1 MKFGILIK
9 EGPYTHQA
17 MDSAYNFIIA
27 AMESG
32 HKIQGVFFYNEGVCN
47 TCGTMEP
54 PRDERNIKKL
64 LLELHEKG
72 IRLVVCVAAGKR
84 RGLVLQTICSACGNE
99 ISGLGQ
105 LLELC
110 IESDRTITF

>member
-9 EGPYTHQA
+9 DGPYMHQA
-17 MDSAYNFIIA
+17 MDTAYNFITA

-32 HKIQGVFFYNEGVCN
+32 HHIQGVFFYNDGVYN
-47 TCGTMEP
+47 TAEAMDP
-54 PRDERNIKKL
+54 PRDERNIRNL
-64 LLELHEKG
+64 LTGLQEKG
-72 IRLVVCVAAGKR
+72 VRLIVCVAAGKR
-84 RGLVLQTICSACGNE
+84 RGIVTDTVCAAGE

-110 IESDRTITF
+110 IESDRMITF

>member
-1 MKFGILIK
+1 MKFGVLIK

-17 MDSAYNFIIA
+17 MDSAYNFIVA

-32 HKIQGVFFYNEGVCN
+32 HEIQGVFFYNDGVCN
-47 TCGTMEP
+47 SCGSMEP

-64 LLELHEKG
+64 LTELNGKG
-72 IRLVVCVAAGKR
+72 VRLIVCVAAGKR
-84 RGLVLQTICSACGNE
+84 RGLVAQTISDAGE

>member
-9 EGPYTHQA
+9 DGPYMHQA
-17 MDSAYNFIIA
+17 MDTAYNFIIA

-32 HKIQGVFFYNEGVCN
+32 HSITGVFFYNDGVYN
-47 TCGTMEP
+47 RSNAMEP
-54 PRDERNIKKL
+54 PQDERNIMRVL
-64 LLELHEKG
+64 TELEVKG
-72 IRLVVCVAAGKR
+72 VRLIVCVAAGKR
-84 RGLVLQTICSACGNE
+84 RGIVNATVCSAEE

-110 IESDRTITF
+110 IESDRMITF